1 VLTNRREPF
10 TKVPYFSSQVFD
22 RTWEFWGDSQG
33 ATSTVQRGSMEDGS
47 FSWWWLRN
55 GFLIAALVTDRP
67 DEEREFASQWIQSQE
82 KVPLELLERDDLSLS
97 EPYPDPDAAR
107 RRD

>member
-1 VLTNRREPF
+1 
-10 TKVPYFSSQVFD
+10 
-22 RTWEFWGDSQG
+22 
-33 ATSTVQRGSMEDGS
+33 M
-47 FSWWWLRN
+47 
-55 GFLIAALVTDRP
+55 
-67 DEEREFASQWIQSQE
+67 QSQE